1 MNGPRRAL
9 AICGLIG
16 LFVFQGVLRLS
27 GVSELQQVPRVQDK
41 SPSPARIVSL
51 VPSVTEL
58 LFAIGAGAQVVGV
71 SSYDHEPPAVEK
83 LPRVGALVDP
93 DLERL
98 LALRPDLVVTYHSQ
112 SDLEQQ
118 LARAGVRTF
127 PYAHGGIKELFTT
140 IEQVGAMS
148 GHRQE
153 AAALMS
159 SLEAKLAG
167 IAARSAG
174 KARPRVL
181 LVFGREPLSLR
192 GMYASGG
199 IGFLHDL
206 VELAGGEDVFGD
218 IKRESVQATAELVL
232 ARRPDVI
239 LEIRADPVEPAEVT
253 QEVAAWNS
261 LASVPAVRNHR
272 VTFLTGSELVTP
284 GPRLAAAAE
293 RIFTAIQQ

>member
-1 MNGPRRAL
+1 MPRITRRPFLLTL
-9 AICGLIG
+9 ATAVTTGLLAG
-16 LFVFQGVLRLS
+16 TSGDVVHDGRLLAQS
-27 GVSELQQVPRVQDK
+27 AP
-41 SPSPARIVSL
+41 PARIVSL

-83 LPRVGALVDP
+83 LPRVGALLDP

-118 LARAGVRTF
+118 LARAGVGTF

-140 IEQVGAMS
+140 IGQVGAMS
-148 GHRQE
+148 GHAKE
-153 AAALMS
+153 AAALAAALQS
-159 SLEAKLAG
+159 QLSA
-167 IAARSAG
+167 IRARSAG

-192 GMYASGG
+192 GIYASGG
-199 IGFLHDL
+199 FGFLHDL
-206 VELAGGEDVFGD
+206 VEVAGGEDVFGD

-239 LEIRADPVEPAEVT
+239 LEIRADPLDPAVAS
-253 QEVAAWNS
+253 QEVAAWNA

-272 VTFLTGSELVTP
+272 VVFLTGSDLVTP
-284 GPRLAAAAE
+284 GPRIAAAAE
-293 RIFTAIQQ
+293 RIFAAINQ

>member
-1 MNGPRRAL
+1 MPARRRFLLAL
-9 AICGLIG
+9 IAT
-16 LFVFQGVLRLS
+16 VTTVLLPVVRGCALDS
-27 GVSELQQVPRVQDK
+27 DLVLAQAAP
-41 SPSPARIVSL
+41 PARIVSL

-58 LFAIGAGAQVVGV
+58 LFAIGAGPQVVGV

-118 LARAGVRTF
+118 LARAGVGTF
-127 PYAHGGIKELFTT
+127 AYAHGGIKELFTP
-140 IEQVGAMS
+140 IGQVGAMS
-148 GHRQE
+148 GHPKE
-153 AAALMS
+153 AAALAS
-159 SLEAKLAG
+159 SLEGKLA
-167 IAARSAG
+167 AVRARSSG
-174 KARPRVL
+174 KPRPRVL

-192 GMYASGG
+192 GLYASGG

-206 VELAGGEDVFGD
+206 VEIAGGEDVFSD
-218 IKRESVQATAELVL
+218 ITRESVQATAEMVL

-239 LEIRADPVEPAEVT
+239 LEIRADPVEPALVS
-253 QEVAAWNS
+253 QEVAVWNA

-272 VTFLTGSELVTP
+272 VIFLTGSELVTP
-284 GPRLAAAAE
+284 GPRIGTAAE
-293 RIFTAIQQ
+293 RIFAAINQ